1 MNKND
6 WRILQV
12 VSAGIALVVA
22 LHGITNKKWE
32 QAHTVGTILGVAG
45 TIGPELFG

>member
-1 MNKND
+1 VNKND